1 MNLSSGRETL
11 GVLPEAF
18 MTVRYTT
25 YRLKKAGRPN
35 KAGTIVES
43 KVVTS
48 AADVEAFERARA
60 AVIADRQQMLSEVCM
75 PVSAA
80 MEDAA

>member
-1 MNLSSGRETL
+1 
-11 GVLPEAF
+11 

-25 YRLKKAGRPN
+25 HRLN

-43 KVVTS
+43 KVATCS
-48 AADVEAFERARA
+48 DDVKAFERARA
-60 AVIADRQQMLSEVCM
+60 AVIHDRQQMLAEVCM
-75 PVSAA
+75 PATVL